1 MKKLVFMLFVCFAV
15 SSSITFGFSG
25 SANHS
30 VSSRDAFL
38 NQNELKQKKDS
49 VAKAG
54 YTCPMHKE
62 VMQDKP
68 GKCPKCKMDLVAIPV
83 YTCPMHKDVMLDKP
97 GKCPK
102 CKMNLVLKEPAG
114 KPEPPKK

>member
-15 SSSITFGFSG
+15 SPSITLGFSG
-25 SANHS
+25 SANRAA
-30 VSSRDAFL
+30 SSDNAFL
-38 NQNELKQKKDS
+38 NQSELQQNKDS

-62 VMQDKP
+62 VLQ
-68 GKCPKCKMDLVAIPV
+68 
-83 YTCPMHKDVMLDKP
+83 DKP

-102 CKMNLVLKEPAG
+102 CKMNLVAKEVYTCPMHKDVIQDKPGKCPKCKMNLVKEPASN
-114 KPEPPKK
+114 PEPPKK